1 MTALALAA
9 SDGGKALTP
18 YQEVQK
24 EISTMGTR
32 LKSVLPSHIDPA
44 KFQRVAMT
52 AIQADPDLLNADR
65 QSLYTAMTK
74 AATDGLLPDK
84 REGALTVANTKVKI
98 DGRDVYVKMVVWMPM
113 VAGILKKVRQSGEV
127 VRMIAKPVYE
137 KDEFDVLFGDDDR
150 IFHKPFLDG
159 HPGKLVGAYSIVHL
173 KDGSI
178 SRDFLPIW
186 RIERAKA
193 AAKTK
198 YVWDAWPDEMAVK
211 TVIRHHAKLL
221 PQSTDIE
228 AAFERDDTQQF
239 DMAATM
245 LGSAPAAPAPLTGAA
260 LLAQAAPS
268 DAGET
273 VVAETIT
280 DLAAPRS
287 PAATN
292 PPPADDGEATQGAG
306 VGAAPNW
313 DNLQADARAFVEGV
327 LSEVELSPSTD
338 MLEMALMRSGTVRG
352 LKTLEKEYPA
362 EWRQLQAIVEGRRA
376 ALVAPSSAAGSYGDD
391 DDLADDDGVVQ

>member
-1 MTALALAA
+1 MRNSSLAVVEPAA
-9 SDGGKALTP
+9 SDGGKALSP

-127 VRMIAKPVYE
+127 VKMIAKAVYE
-137 KDEFDVLFGDDDR
+137 RDTFEVRFGDDDS
-150 IFHKPFLDG
+150 ITHIPYLEG
-159 HPGKLVGAYSIVHL
+159 HPGKMVGAYSIVHL

-178 SRDFLPIW
+178 SRDFMPMW
-186 RIERAKA
+186 RIEKAKA

-198 YVWDAWPDEMAVK
+198 YVWEAWPDEMAIK

-239 DMAATM
+239 DMTAAM
-245 LGSAPAAPAPLTGAA
+245 LTGQQSAPQPLTGAA
-260 LLAQAAPS
+260 LLAQAADDDDSATVTAEPVA
-268 DAGET
+268 DA
-273 VVAETIT
+273 AR
-280 DLAAPRS
+280 DRS
-287 PAATN
+287 PAAN
-292 PPPADDGEATQGAG
+292 SSPAATSDIPQHGAG
-306 VGAAPNW
+306 AGAAPNAGKW
-313 DNLQADARAFVEGV
+313 RDWVDDALAGIAQCDRARLARWQARKTD
-327 LSEVELSPSTD
+327 EL
-338 MLEMALMRSGTVRG
+338 
-352 LKTLEKEYPA
+352 
-362 EWRQLQAIVEGRRA
+362 A
-376 ALVAPSSAAGSYGDD
+376 ALATDAPDLHAEVLAAIAARNEALDNEVAA
-391 DDLADDDGVVQ
+391 